1 LTITEE
7 ETTKVKVD
15 LQKPSINLGV
25 PLIIV
30 GCKAD
35 FFSRKW
41 GHKSGGVGTEGDE
54 KFDFLTRRLRKMCLD
69 YGAALIYTSA
79 VGRGANVEELQDY
92 IYHRLYNI
100 PLRNSAKVVGSNE
113 DFNIYIPSGHD
124 SLDLI
129 ATDRIQSK
137 QGWTDDTPFEE
148 VFKAPQKKRKEKLKD
163 TKLLEAQ
170 PNDDFFRG
178 LMEQL
183 EKGPP
188 TRSDGSQPKER
199 KRVLDSAPTP
209 TVVPTVA
216 PVSTITKSKSGSS
229 KKSAA
234 GGSSAA
240 AVAAAANSTD
250 AKNNHVV
257 KQFFRSLLTSQ
268 KGGPAV
274 DNRGNRAKVQQ
285 MLKPQTEENS
295 SGGTVEDPSRS
306 LSPTRSPNTASDTS
320 QG

>member
-1 LTITEE
+1 
-7 ETTKVKVD
+7 VD

-35 FFSRKW
+35 YFSRKW
-41 GHKSGGVGTEGDE
+41 GHKLGGVGTEGDE
-54 KFDFLTRRLRKMCLD
+54 KFDLLTRRLRKLCLD
-69 YGAALIYTSA
+69 FGAALIYTSA
-79 VGRGANVEELQDY
+79 VGRGSNVEELQDY

-124 SLDLI
+124 NLDLI
-129 ATDRIQSK
+129 NTDRVPSK

-148 VFKAPQKKRKEKLKD
+148 VFKAPQKKRKERLKD

-178 LMEQL
+178 LMEQI

-188 TRSDGSQPKER
+188 TRSDGSQRTERPKR
-199 KRVLDSAPTP
+199 ILDAVPLP
-209 TVVPTVA
+209 AVVPTNVV
-216 PVSTITKSKSGSS
+216 PVPTATKTKSGSS

-234 GGSSAA
+234 AAAAAA
-240 AVAAAANSTD
+240 AVNNDT
-250 AKNNHVV
+250 KNNTVV

-268 KGGPAV
+268 KGTTSS
-274 DNRGNRAKVQQ
+274 DNSRRDRSQVQKF
-285 MLKPQTEENS
+285 LKTQTEE
-295 SGGTVEDPSRS
+295 SGGTGVEDPSRS
-306 LSPTRSPNTASDTS
+306 LSPTRSPNPVNTDTS

>member
-41 GHKSGGVGTEGDE
+41 GQKSGIGTEGDE

-79 VGRGANVEELQDY
+79 VGRGANIEELQDY

-100 PLRNSAKVVGSNE
+100 PLRNSAKVVGSND

-129 ATDRIQSK
+129 VTDRIQSK

-148 VFKAPQKKRKEKLKD
+148 VFKPPQKKRKEKLKD

-188 TRSDGSQPKER
+188 TRSDGSQRTER
-199 KRVLDSAPTP
+199 PKRVLDSMPTP

-216 PVSTITKSKSGSS
+216 PVSTTTKSKSGSS